1 MTRVAPAER
10 GRPADVLA
18 YIDHIERDHL
28 RSWALQFPHLS
39 AQGRLRLL
47 RADSGE
53 ATTIA
58 LGLLEGGIRI
68 AQAEKGF
75 R

>member
-1 MTRVAPAER
+1 MNRVAPAER

-28 RSWALQFPHLS
+28 RSWALQFPLLS

-47 RADSGE
+47 RADSLDA
-53 ATTIA
+53 ATMA
-58 LGLLEGGIRI
+58 VGLLEGGIRI
-68 AQAEKGF
+68 ARAQKGF